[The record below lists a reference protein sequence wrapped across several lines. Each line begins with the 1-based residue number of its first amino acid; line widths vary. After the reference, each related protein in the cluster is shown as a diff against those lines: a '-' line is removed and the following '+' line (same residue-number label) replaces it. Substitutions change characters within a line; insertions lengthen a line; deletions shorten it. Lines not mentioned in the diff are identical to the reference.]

1 MILAGLTGG
10 IGSGKS
16 QVALVFE
23 RLGAY
28 LIDADQ
34 LAREAVRP
42 GSPGLKRV
50 IDVFGS
56 AVLYPDR
63 SLNRA
68 KLARLIFE
76 DENKR
81 EQLNAIIHPYVFAEE
96 ERLRKEI
103 GQKDPGAVI
112 LFIAALLIETQADRR
127 MQKVILVSADRET
140 QIRRVT
146 KRDGLTREEALK
158 RLEAQLP
165 LDKKKHRA
173 HYIID
178 GTQSIESLETQIRK
192 IYRELKDLANPS
204 VSL

>member
-16 QVALVFE
+16 QMALVFE

-34 LAREAVRP
+34 LAREAVQP
-42 GSPGLKRV
+42 GSPAHQQI
-50 IDVFGS
+50 IDLFGPTF
-56 AVLYPDR
+56 LNPDR

-96 ERLRKEI
+96 KRLQKEI

-112 LFIAALLIETQADRR
+112 LFVAPLLIETGADRR
-127 MQKVILVSADRET
+127 MQKVILVSANRET
-140 QIRRVT
+140 QLKRIIQ
-146 KRDGLTREEALK
+146 RDGLTNDEALQ

-165 LDKKKHRA
+165 LEQKKDRA

-178 GTQSIESLETQIRK
+178 GTQSIESLEKQIRK
-192 IYRELKDLANPS
+192 IYRELKNLANPS
-204 VSL
+204 LPR